1 MSTQDDPELLL
12 KLILALTKNNMLPES
27 TSAAV
32 TGFLEAKK
40 ARNNSKTSTERNRA
54 AETNALSS
62 GKLLLLIIILGIK

>member
-1 MSTQDDPELLL
+1 MSTQDDPELL
-12 KLILALTKNNMLPES
+12 KLILALTKNNMLPE
-27 TSAAV
+27 TISAAV

-40 ARNNSKTSTERNRA
+40 ARNNSKTSTENNRA